1 MDTER
6 NPDTTTQ
13 MLDAAL
19 NYCQILNEHL
29 EKMSVA
35 VYGDS
40 VVLRA
45 VSTNASGILG
55 KATVVASSL
64 ENMVLTVQDI
74 ARGL

>member
-29 EKMSVA
+29 EKMSVT

-40 VVLRA
+40 VALRA

-55 KATVVASSL
+55 KATVIASSL

-74 ARGL
+74 ARSL